1 MTLYKPE
8 LVSGDRISMAVTNP
22 RHLVP
27 KTGAYAASGEAL
39 ATLGG
44 KVGADAVLKTGSFE
58 DVMLKALDGVNADQN
73 NSSAL
78 MQQMVTDPDSVDSH
92 DVTIVGKPTFPHTQG
107 GAGSDSPGL
116 VGSDKHALTRFLGRL
131 LVREQNEWITNSY
144 QVRPLAKWTMVQKL
158 MMFAS
163 SFPRSRGRVLFT
175 FRPRPT
181 WCR

>member
-78 MQQMVTDPDSVDSH
+78 MQQMVTDPDSVDAH
-92 DVTIVGKPTFPHTQG
+92 DVTIGMAK
-107 GAGSDSPGL
+107 ANLSL
-116 VGSDKHALTRFLGRL
+116 NITRVVLDRI
-131 LVREQNEWITNSY
+131 VRGWKEVINT
-144 QVRPLAKWTMVQKL
+144 R
-158 MMFAS
+158 
-163 SFPRSRGRVLFT
+163 
-175 FRPRPT
+175 
-181 WCR
+181 